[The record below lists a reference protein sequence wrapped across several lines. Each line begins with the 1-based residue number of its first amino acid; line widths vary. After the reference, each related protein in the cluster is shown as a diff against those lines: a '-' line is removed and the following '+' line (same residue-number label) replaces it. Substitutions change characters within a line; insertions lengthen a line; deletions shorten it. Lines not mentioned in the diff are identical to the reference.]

1 MTVRPQEFSGKS
13 RVECR
18 RSRRRELAGDHD
30 MNTGKP
36 SKLGPSPLRQGTLGF
51 VLMFGL
57 LTVAD
62 HLSMRYGLHGSE
74 RIVDD
79 LLGGILTGTL
89 VFLYERRRLRL
100 LTERLQVI
108 VLMNHHIRNA
118 LQPIVGVA
126 YESERIAH
134 SKLIEECVGHIDWAL
149 REILPGKSTRPFY
162 DSHALIR

>member
-1 MTVRPQEFSGKS
+1 
-13 RVECR
+13 
-18 RSRRRELAGDHD
+18 LAGEND
-30 MNTGKP
+30 MNAGKP

-51 VLMFGL
+51 ALMFAL

-79 LLGGILTGTL
+79 LLGGVVAGVL

-108 VLMNHHIRNA
+108 MLMNHHIRNA

-126 YESERIAH
+126 YESERVAH
-134 SKLIEECVGHIDWAL
+134 SKVIEECVGHIDWAL
-149 REILPGKSTRPFY
+149 REILPGKSEKPFY
-162 DSHALIR
+162 DPHPVIR

>member
-1 MTVRPQEFSGKS
+1 
-13 RVECR
+13 
-18 RSRRRELAGDHD
+18 

-36 SKLGPSPLRQGTLGF
+36 SKLGPSPLQQGTVVF

-57 LTVAD
+57 LTAAD

-79 LLGGILTGTL
+79 LLGGLLVGAI

-100 LTERLQVI
+100 LTERLRVI

-126 YESERIAH
+126 YESERTADT
-134 SKLIEECVGHIDWAL
+134 KVIEECVGHIDWAL
-149 REILPGKSTRPFY
+149 REILPGKSEEPFY
-162 DSHALIR
+162 DPDTVIR